1 MAPPLAQARRWMQQG
16 TLLLTEQPG
25 LDDRALAEASALPG
39 WSRKH
44 VLAHLAA
51 NAGALG
57 NLIRWA
63 ATGQPSPMYASPAE
77 REAGIE
83 QGSRL
88 PAGELSEWLRRS
100 AAELEWAM
108 TRLTELQWQAPVV
121 TAQGRTVPAAE
132 VPWMRSREVWVH
144 AVDLAAGTSFAD
156 LPADFV
162 AALCDDV
169 MGKRSAATAGGD
181 AAVARVAIALTA
193 TDTGQCWELPGEG
206 DPVRVAGPQADVC
219 AYLTGRAHG
228 LTTTDGGAQPALP
241 PWL

>member
-1 MAPPLAQARRWMQQG
+1 MAPPLAQARQWMQQG
-16 TLLLTEQPG
+16 TLLLTERPS

-51 NAGALG
+51 NADALG

-63 ATGQPSPMYASPAE
+63 ATGRPSPMYASPAE
-77 REAGIE
+77 RAAGIE

-88 PAGELSEWLRRS
+88 PADELAEWLRRS
-100 AAELEWAM
+100 AAELERAM
-108 TRLTELQWQAPVV
+108 MRLTELQWQAPVV

-156 LPADFV
+156 LPASFV
-162 AALCDDV
+162 TALCDDV
-169 MGKRSAATAGGD
+169 TGKRSAAAAGGE
-181 AAVARVAIALTA
+181 AAVARAAIALTA
-193 TDTGQCWELPGEG
+193 TDIGRCWELPGEG
-206 DPVRVAGPQADVC
+206 DSLRVAGPQADIC

-228 LTTTDGGAQPALP
+228 LPVAGGRALP
-241 PWL
+241 VLPAWL

>member
-1 MAPPLAQARRWMQQG
+1 MAPPLVQAREWMQQG
-16 TLLLTEQPG
+16 TLLFTERPG
-25 LDDRALAEASALPG
+25 LDDRALAEPSALPG

-51 NAGALG
+51 NADALG

-88 PAGELSEWLRRS
+88 PAGELAEWLRRS
-100 AAELEWAM
+100 AAELEGAM
-108 TRLTELQWQAPVV
+108 MRLTELQWQAPVV
-121 TAQGRTVPAAE
+121 TAQGRTVPAVE

-156 LPADFV
+156 LPGGFV

-169 MGKRSAATAGGD
+169 IRKRSAAD
-181 AAVARVAIALTA
+181 AAVARAAIALTA
-193 TDTGQCWELPGEG
+193 TDTGRCWELPGEG
-206 DPVRVAGPQADVC
+206 DPLRVAGPQADIC

-228 LTTTDGGAQPALP
+228 LTVAGGGALPALP
-241 PWL
+241 AWL

>member
-1 MAPPLAQARRWMQQG
+1 MAPPLAQARQWMQQG
-16 TLLLTEQPG
+16 TLLLTERPS

-88 PAGELSEWLRRS
+88 AAGELAERLRRS
-100 AAELEWAM
+100 AAELECAM

-144 AVDLAAGTSFAD
+144 AVDLAAGISFAD
-156 LPADFV
+156 LPGGFV

-193 TDTGQCWELPGEG
+193 TDTGRCWELPGEG
-206 DPVRVAGPQADVC
+206 GPLRVVGPQADIC

-228 LTTTDGGAQPALP
+228 LPMAGGEALPALP
-241 PWL
+241 AWL